1 MFVNQIAISIFGF
14 VLAMAAIAADKLI
27 LTVILGVF
35 SVLFYLFLIYTT
47 TWEIGA
53 KDRIAVDVGKK
64 PYRPHTGLL
73 LSLIAN
79 IPNFIIAFLYAIAY
93 PFMAEHRWAGNLNAA
108 LNLISAI
115 MEGMYRGLISI
126 ITVPPS
132 GDALYKFWW
141 TYFLIIIPA
150 LITAWVAY
158 FTGFKNFRM
167 FAQYFNKKSNQDLK
181 K

>member
-1 MFVNQIAISIFGF
+1 
-14 VLAMAAIAADKLI
+14 
-27 LTVILGVF
+27 
-35 SVLFYLFLIYTT
+35 
-47 TWEIGA
+47 
-53 KDRIAVDVGKK
+53 
-64 PYRPHTGLL
+64 
-73 LSLIAN
+73 
-79 IPNFIIAFLYAIAY
+79 
-93 PFMAEHRWAGNLNAA
+93 
-108 LNLISAI
+108 